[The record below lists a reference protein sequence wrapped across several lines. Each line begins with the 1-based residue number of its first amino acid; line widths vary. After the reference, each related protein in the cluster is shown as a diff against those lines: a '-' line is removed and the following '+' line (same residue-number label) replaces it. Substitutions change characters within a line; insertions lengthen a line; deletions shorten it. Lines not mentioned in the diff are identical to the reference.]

1 MLGIREE
8 NQVSLHYMKGALFEN
23 LVINEF
29 IKRNYNRGENRQ
41 PYFRQDY
48 HGKEIDCLLVNGD
61 EVIPIEIKS
70 RKTMSTSFLDN
81 LRFWRTLTTLSE
93 DQGYVVYGSDQSMQ
107 TNAGTYVSWRDLKR
121 IPD

>member
-8 NQVSLHYMKGALFEN
+8 NQVSLHYMKGGLFEN

-41 PYFRQDY
+41 PYFWQDN

-70 RKTMSTSFLDN
+70 GKTMSTSFFDN
-81 LRFWRTLTTLSE
+81 LRFWRTLTALPK
-93 DQGYVVYGSDQSMQ
+93 DQGYVVYGGDQSMQ
-107 TNAGTYVSWRDLKR
+107 TNASTYVSWRDLKR